1 LDNLKSKRAWFIVDD
16 LDKEFNNL
24 SCEFRQSGSSP
35 KMENPDSIEELV
47 PYETLIDVLHSE
59 LAKITEFLLFPFA
72 FLLTDRAGNI
82 IDIVSPFE
90 SIQEKLDHFGIKGGT
105 NLSKQFSGLNA
116 VSLAMEV
123 KSIAVVRG
131 CEHNMSMFKEWNC
144 VCAPIK
150 VDGVICG
157 FIDISFEAHRPIGFS
172 ILFIK
177 QLSEKIVFKLK
188 ERSPKLME
196 YRFQEKC
203 NLYGLSPR
211 EREVAYHWSLKKGA
225 LQISYDL
232 NVKEG
237 TVRNIVKN
245 IYSKMNVSERGE
257 LIEIFKL

>member
-1 LDNLKSKRAWFIVDD
+1 
-16 LDKEFNNL
+16 
-24 SCEFRQSGSSP
+24 
-35 KMENPDSIEELV
+35 
-47 PYETLIDVLHSE
+47 
-59 LAKITEFLLFPFA
+59 
-72 FLLTDRAGNI
+72 
-82 IDIVSPFE
+82 
-90 SIQEKLDHFGIKGGT
+90 
-105 NLSKQFSGLNA
+105 
-116 VSLAMEV
+116 
-123 KSIAVVRG
+123 
-131 CEHNMSMFKEWNC
+131 MFKEWNC

-177 QLSEKIVFKLK
+177 QLSEKIVLKLK

-203 NLYGLSPR
+203 DLYGLSPR

-245 IYSKMNVSERGE
+245 IYSKMNISERGE